1 MITLHEIEEMLRSK
15 IVGEDHKRV
24 LESNSGYMAFHA
36 LSTVIWHLM
45 YARRAELL
53 RANLRNQIKYRQ
65 LKHSNNP
72 KIGPLASQRTRGAR
86 PRYEGRPD
94 IFQRQNTDQKLIAKI
109 SEIGKIPPLD
119 AKEIVSNA
127 YRRDVLRLVHILSN
141 STQEHISHAVVVKE
155 FIEQYRANTHQTS
168 ISTFSSCFK
177 EILSFLSPLYCDN
190 LWKLFKKHAY
200 YPHITSQEFLERKT
214 LDDDGNPILDAKG
227 NLRHYENPLKTVY
240 GSYVTNLAPINEKLN
255 KKAAQKGIKTKFRCQ
270 NIEEVRKAILKVGGV
285 DFGELSF
292 SETDTDDLEE
302 NPFRI
307 LLVHPE
313 IHLRFSALANL
324 DEAIISQIGYY
335 MILFTS
341 SLEENSRNDN
351 IHGKEV

>member
-24 LESNSGYMAFHA
+24 LESNSGYMTFHA

-45 YARRAELL
+45 YARRADQL
-53 RANLRNQIKYRQ
+53 RATLRNQIEYRQ

-72 KIGPLASQRTRGAR
+72 KIGSLASQRTRGVR
-86 PRYEGRPD
+86 P
-94 IFQRQNTDQKLIAKI
+94 FQRQNTEQKFIAKI
-109 SEIGKIPPLD
+109 SEIGKIPLLE

-127 YRRDVLRLVHILSN
+127 YRRDVLRLIHILSD
-141 STQEHISHAVVVKE
+141 STQEHISHADVVKE
-155 FIEQYRANTHQTS
+155 FIEQYRTNYHQTS
-168 ISTFSSCFK
+168 ISAFPLCSK
-177 EILSFLSPLYCDN
+177 EILSFLSPLYCDD
-190 LWKLFKKHAY
+190 LWELFKKHAY
-200 YPHITSQEFLERKT
+200 YPHITSQEFLERKI
-214 LDDDGNPILDAKG
+214 LDDDGNPILDENG
-227 NLRHYENPLKTVY
+227 NPKHYENPLKTGY
-240 GSYVTNLAPINEKLN
+240 GDYVTNLAPINEKLN
-255 KKAAQKGIKTKFRCQ
+255 EKAAQKGIKTKFRCQ
-270 NIEEVRKAILKVGGV
+270 NIEEVRKAILEVDGV

-351 IHGKEV
+351 IHRKEV